1 VPPVSSSL
9 PALVVEDDAG
19 LRAFLV
25 AELEAMGYRVIAAS
39 TGEEALE
46 LLDRE
51 TTRLAV
57 LDIGLPG
64 IDGFGVADRLAR
76 DTPVIFVTGDPVDAY
91 ARAHSRSLNYQV
103 LPKPF
108 QPDLFQHAVR
118 SSA

>member
-1 VPPVSSSL
+1 VPPLSSL

-25 AELEAMGYRVIAAS
+25 TELEEMGFRVIAAS

-51 TTRLAV
+51 STRLAV

-118 SSA
+118 AST

>member
-1 VPPVSSSL
+1 MPQAPPPL

-25 AELEAMGYRVIAAS
+25 SELEGMGYRVIAAGS
-39 TGEEALE
+39 GEEALE

-51 TTRLAV
+51 PARLAV

-64 IDGFGVADRLAR
+64 IDGFTVADRLSR
-76 DTPVIFVTGDPVDAY
+76 DCPVIFVTGDPVDAY
-91 ARAHSRSLNYQV
+91 ARAHERVLNYQV

-118 SSA
+118 ASG